1 MTFLLMW
8 ALAMVVPLLPVMT
21 ALSQFT
27 METSSPSSACFAAT
41 LASLPKMRS
50 FASMIMALP
59 DNPDGLAFRG
69 VLAEVEQRDD
79 LAAGLL
85 NLLPG
90 PAGELVCGDG
100 ELVAQRARAE
110 HLAGDDDDVILLRVA
125 ADPGQVDDPPPARPL
140 PLSARRAALM
150 TSLWELS

>member
-59 DNPDGLAFRG
+59 DNPDGLPFRG
-69 VLAEVEQRDD
+69 VLAEVKQRDD

-85 NLLPG
+85 VLILG
-90 PAGELVCGDG
+90 PVGELVCGDG

-110 HLAGDDDDVILLRVA
+110 HLAGRSEEHTSELQSQFHLVCRLLLA
-125 ADPGQVDDPPPARPL
+125 
-140 PLSARRAALM
+140 
-150 TSLWELS
+150 